1 MKRAHCVLY
10 EPPSKQY
17 PVLAVLLTTDGEVL
31 ATRAVHS
38 NESADI
44 NFAELITEMRATG
57 NCAFVIE
64 TRSPGI
70 NVLSVF

>member
-10 EPPSKQY
+10 ELPSKQY
-17 PVLAVLLTTDGEVL
+17 PVLAVSLHPTGRPGHAGRTFSEL
-31 ATRAVHS
+31 ADT
-38 NESADI
+38 I
-44 NFAELITEMRATG
+44 FAELITEMRATG